1 MANAEISTDLHPC
14 EGFKRS
20 QICIP
25 VRASRGLRSAS
36 LRGLQEAPDLHP
48 CEGFKR
54 SQICITVRASRGPR
68 SASLRGLK
76 KVPDLHP

>member
-1 MANAEISTDLHPC
+1 MANAEISTELHPC

-25 VRASRGLRSAS
+25 VRALRGPRSTS
-36 LRGLQEAPDLHP
+36 LRGLQEVPDLHL

-54 SQICITVRASRGPR
+54 SEIVIPARASRVPR
-68 SASLRGLK
+68 STSL
-76 KVPDLHP
+76 